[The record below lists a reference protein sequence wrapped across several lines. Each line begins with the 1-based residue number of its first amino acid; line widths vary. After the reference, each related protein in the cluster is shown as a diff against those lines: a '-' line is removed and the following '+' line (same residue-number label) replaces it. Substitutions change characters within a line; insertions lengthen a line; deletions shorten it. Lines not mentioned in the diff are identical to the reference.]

1 MPINQKVQALKKLGY
16 NTITFLTKSLG
27 KNIKP
32 AEISTYFLQELH
44 GISIKNR
51 TYYSKKDLEKIKEYI
66 LNIPREEKIK
76 QTKLKKYNNLN
87 NTEKIKETLK
97 NKYGVE
103 NISQLEEI
111 KKKKEETC
119 LKKYGKKYFLQTE
132 EGKEKI
138 KQTCLNRYGV
148 KNYSST
154 DEFKARYKKTCLDRY
169 GLDSTNKLEKVQ
181 KKKEETCLKKYGIKY
196 ACLLNKKAFYSFDN
210 IIFDSSWELAYY
222 IWLKDKNI
230 NFIYHPTDKEFK
242 YLDNNGKERQYY
254 PDFKVLNEY
263 VEIKGN
269 QFFKNGEFI
278 SPYSNKEEKLKAKN
292 KYNCMIEN
300 NVKILKK
307 EDLKDVLKYAKNKF
321 GNLKQF
327 KR

>member
-51 TYYSKKDLEKIKEYI
+51 TYYSKEDLEKIKEYI

-111 KKKKEETC
+111 KKKKENPELLC
-119 LKKYGKKYFLQTE
+119 
-132 EGKEKI
+132 KI
-138 KQTCLNRYGV
+138 
-148 KNYSST
+148 
-154 DEFKARYKKTCLDRY
+154 
-169 GLDSTNKLEKVQ
+169 
-181 KKKEETCLKKYGIKY
+181 
-196 ACLLNKKAFYSFDN
+196 
-210 IIFDSSWELAYY
+210 ELT
-222 IWLKDKNI
+222 
-230 NFIYHPTDKEFK
+230 F
-242 YLDNNGKERQYY
+242 
-254 PDFKVLNEY
+254 
-263 VEIKGN
+263 
-269 QFFKNGEFI
+269 
-278 SPYSNKEEKLKAKN
+278 
-292 KYNCMIEN
+292 
-300 NVKILKK
+300 
-307 EDLKDVLKYAKNKF
+307 
-321 GNLKQF
+321 
-327 KR
+327 